1 MDNSNISVVQGILQE
16 DLVSRGPKWTDLRAE
31 IDEVGLENWE
41 VDLHGFDGWG
51 GERPLMLKFEQVF
64 SEISWKE

>member
-31 IDEVGLENWE
+31 IDEVGLEN
-41 VDLHGFDGWG
+41 
-51 GERPLMLKFEQVF
+51 
-64 SEISWKE
+64 